1 MNTNR
6 NVVKMFIALA
16 AVAII
21 GMNVL
26 LLFNWP
32 DFLKGLM

>member
-21 GMNVL
+21 AMNVL
-26 LLFNWP
+26 LLFDWP
-32 DFLKGLM
+32 DFIKGLM